1 MKLKRPCAADWG
13 ANLVR
18 ANCKR
23 WTWVGVAI
31 VLWTLFIWSNSMR
44 NAVDSGQ
51 QSGMLYALVEPFLSG
66 LGIGTD
72 LGHTLL
78 RKLAHMTEY
87 AVLGIFWSLQQRKS
101 TCKFSIQGL
110 AVRWQI
116 CVLTALLD
124 ESIQLFVP
132 GRSGEIRD
140 VWIDGVG
147 AMLGLLAAMIPGCFL
162 RGHRNQVKQR

>member
-1 MKLKRPCAADWG
+1 MRSA
-13 ANLVR
+13 
-18 ANCKR
+18 
-23 WTWVGVAI
+23 VA
-31 VLWTLFIWSNSMR
+31 
-44 NAVDSGQ
+44 SGQ
-51 QSGMLYALVEPFLSG
+51 QSGLLYGWVEPVLSY
-66 LGIGTD
+66 LGIDGD

-87 AVLGIFWSLQQRKS
+87 GVLGALWAGQQWKS
-101 TCKFSIQGL
+101 ASKFQITGL

-140 VWIDGVG
+140 VWIDSAGAILGMVAMVG
-147 AMLGLLAAMIPGCFL
+147 LITL
-162 RGHRNQVKQR
+162 VKTKNSCGTSIK

>member
-1 MKLKRPCAADWG
+1 
-13 ANLVR
+13 
-18 ANCKR
+18 
-23 WTWVGVAI
+23 
-31 VLWTLFIWSNSMR
+31 MR
-44 NAVDSGQ
+44 NAVESGQ
-51 QSGMLYALVEPFLSG
+51 QSGMLYALVEPFLTG
-66 LGIGTD
+66 LGIDAD

-87 AVLGIFWSLQQRKS
+87 AVLGVFWSLQQRRS
-101 TCKFSIQGL
+101 TCNVPIQSL

-116 CVLTALLD
+116 CVLTALID

-140 VWIDGVG
+140 VWIDGIG

-162 RGHRNQVKQR
+162 QGQRNQVKQR

>member
-1 MKLKRPCAADWG
+1 
-13 ANLVR
+13 
-18 ANCKR
+18 
-23 WTWVGVAI
+23 
-31 VLWTLFIWSNSMR
+31 MR
-44 NAVDSGQ
+44 NAAESGQ

-66 LGIGTD
+66 LGIDAD

-87 AVLGIFWSLQQRKS
+87 AVLGIFWSLQQRTS
-101 TCKFSIQGL
+101 TCKVPIQSL

-116 CVLTALLD
+116 CVLTALID

-140 VWIDGVG
+140 VWIDSAG
-147 AMLGLLAAMIPGCFL
+147 AALGLLVVLLIGNCIQKA
-162 RGHRNQVKQR
+162 RTKYNSDKE

>member
-1 MKLKRPCAADWG
+1 
-13 ANLVR
+13 
-18 ANCKR
+18 
-23 WTWVGVAI
+23 
-31 VLWTLFIWSNSMR
+31 MR

-116 CVLTALLD
+116 CVLGPVGR
-124 ESIQLFVP
+124 EHSIVCTRP
-132 GRSGEIRD
+132 KWRD
-140 VWIDGVG
+140 SRCMD
-147 AMLGLLAAMIPGCFL
+147 
-162 RGHRNQVKQR
+162 